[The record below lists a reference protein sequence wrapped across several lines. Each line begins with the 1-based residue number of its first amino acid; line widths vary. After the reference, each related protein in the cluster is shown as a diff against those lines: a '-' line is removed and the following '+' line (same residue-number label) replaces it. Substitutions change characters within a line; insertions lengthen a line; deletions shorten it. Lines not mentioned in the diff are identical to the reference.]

1 MDSHSRS
8 GQSQLNA
15 KCLEVLRF
23 DLLCIFH
30 FMFFLQVHKT
40 LLAASSDYFR
50 AMLQGVMRETK
61 EECVDLKGLTAAA
74 LRQMLDFLY
83 SGELEL
89 DFDNLI
95 EVLNAAS
102 RADVTVLQVLGA
114 ANMSNRF
121 YSVHPRRNDRF
132 LRASSRLTA
141 LVPDVDFSQFSFTR
155 HMLGHL
161 RQHCATAYAEVVEEL
176 QISWFARMVRLIGLL
191 QGSVILVWFAG
202 QRMPEA
208 AVQDDGQE
216 ALFVTRAMV
225 DRLAPRVETVLDLTA
240 SDRALG
246 RGTRGMVF
254 DEVDSPAAERLMGP
268 LAHEEA
274 AEALATVVSGLL
286 AATQRPATGAGLL
299 MP

>member
-1 MDSHSRS
+1 MNHVVGGRS
-8 GQSQLNA
+8 GLEYYPCRYGGSRVVFRGPRRKLDGSFVAVLGGTETYGLFIADPYPALLERRIGKTCVNFGCINAGLDVFLN
-15 KCLEVLRF
+15 
-23 DLLCIFH
+23 D
-30 FMFFLQVHKT
+30 T
-40 LLAASSDYFR
+40 
-50 AMLQGVMRETK
+50 
-61 EECVDLKGLTAAA
+61 
-74 LRQMLDFLY
+74 
-83 SGELEL
+83 
-89 DFDNLI
+89 

-141 LVPDVDFSQFSFTR
+141 LVPDVDFSQFNFTR

-161 RQHCATAYAEVVEEL
+161 RQHCPTTYAEVVEEL

-202 QRMPEA
+202 QRMPET

-225 DRLAPRVETVLDLTA
+225 DRLAPRVEAVLDLTA

-254 DEVDSPAAERLMGP
+254 GDVDSPAAERLMGP
-268 LAHEEA
+268 LAHEDA
-274 AEALATVVSGLL
+274 AEVLAPVVSGLL
-286 AATQRPATGAGLL
+286 LAAQRPATGAGLR